1 MVCKCTIDI
10 PRDMLWFHRFHL
22 CFIHGMTVIAM
33 NRPRTFIDT
42 SIKALES
49 GISSTN
55 ALIVCR
61 SSSPLI
67 GIDPNMPED
76 PTLWRLI
83 DWYRVLSYFV
93 VASSTV
99 VVHDWALTFGKEFEL
114 VWRRR
119 WSLMTILYIG
129 VRYIGLLSSVTIML
143 LNFPG
148 VAMTD
153 VVSTVL
159 LYAQAC
165 TTFVVYTM
173 LRVIIIARL
182 YAMYQLSRKILVF
195 LVVIF
200 LAVTIAYGVMDVRG
214 SSYTSMDTLVLSGT
228 HYCVYEG
235 YNQTLIETWILSTAW
250 EVLALCLAVW
260 VVFKHFRELQQLPT
274 GWSIGDCF
282 AVLIKTHL
290 LYFAVF
296 AVASCLSL
304 ASTSPKF
311 STSSPAGAVCVGL
324 LQLFSIVQMFVVG
337 PRLVLGVREY
347 HDRLVANSDAGIAM
361 STITFQEHVC
371 ASADNDT

>member
-1 MVCKCTIDI
+1 M
-10 PRDMLWFHRFHL
+10 
-22 CFIHGMTVIAM
+22 
-33 NRPRTFIDT
+33 
-42 SIKALES
+42 SQ
-49 GISSTN
+49 
-55 ALIVCR
+55 
-61 SSSPLI
+61 
-67 GIDPNMPED
+67 D

-129 VRYIGLLSSVTIML
+129 VRYIGLLSSVIIML
-143 LNFPG
+143 SSVPG

-153 VVSTVL
+153 VVREIFDQRLGSIDGWFDSTSEKAVSTVL

-165 TTFVVYTM
+165 TTFVVNTM
-173 LRVIIIARL
+173 LRVIIITRL

-200 LAVTIAYGVMDVRG
+200 LAVTIAFGVMGAIG

-228 HYCVYEG
+228 YYCVYEG

-290 LYFAVF
+290 LYFTVF

-337 PRLVLGVREY
+337 PRLVLGVREH

-361 STITFQEHVC
+361 STITFQERVR